1 MGRHRNVRR
10 SPEDSRGDVEFFPRR
25 FVLAFFALYV
35 VLGVGLMGVTPPFQ
49 SPDAFAHFDRS
60 VQLAQGHLIST
71 ASAGSPGDVFPVGV
85 YQTEVVFSGMAEA
98 PAVRLAWSEF
108 VYGWRQTWD
117 SPKYFTTFTT
127 GGNIPFLYL
136 PQTLGVEIGR
146 VAGGHILVSYYA
158 AELMNFLAFVVLTGW
173 AMLQFPRRL
182 AFPFGVFLLLPMVTS
197 LAISVNPD
205 CLLIAFSSVFAAA
218 WYRRHREVDQA
229 RGASDDGEMPRWWN
243 IWSNRNELIGY
254 AALFFMAME
263 KPPLLL
269 LGLLLPL
276 ADRTL
281 NLRRFV
287 LRSAAATASVAL
299 AYVLWARV
307 AAVPHVVSHRA
318 AGIAPLHQLGLLVS
332 NPVKG
337 FDVLTTTLQQS
348 GLLYTK
354 EFLAGIGW
362 LDTWFPSWFYRG
374 VGAIVVI
381 AAMSAVTVARR
392 GAVRTYAALA
402 VLALTAG
409 GLLFTFYLVDTPYF
423 NPTVIGFQ
431 GRYLLPL
438 VPSLLVALGWR
449 TPTPTHTLSLRQPLG
464 LLVRDYGAIT
474 LVGLQAWIF
483 TAYVV
488 TVLHRY
494 WP

>member
-1 MGRHRNVRR
+1 MLDPRDETE
-10 SPEDSRGDVEFFPRR
+10 SFPRQ
-25 FVLAFFALYV
+25 FVLAFLALYLV
-35 VLGVGLMGVTPPFQ
+35 AGLGLMGVTPPFQ

-60 VQLAQGHLIST
+60 VQLAQGQLTST
-71 ASAGSPGDVFPVGV
+71 ASAGSPGDALPVGV
-85 YQTEVVFSGMAEA
+85 YQTEVVFSAMAEA
-98 PAVRLAWSEF
+98 PAVHLAWSEF
-108 VYGWRQTWD
+108 VYGWRQTWS

-158 AELMNFLAFVVLTGW
+158 AEFMNFLAFVVLTGW

-182 AFPFGVFLLLPMVTS
+182 AFPFAVFLLLPMVTS

-205 CLLIAFSSVFAAA
+205 CLLIALSSVFAAA
-218 WYRRHREVDQA
+218 WYRRLREVDDA
-229 RGASDDGEMPRWWN
+229 RAAVDDGETPRWWK
-243 IWSNRNELIGY
+243 IWSDRNGLIAY
-254 AALFFMAME
+254 AALFAMAME

-276 ADRTL
+276 ADVKVS
-281 NLRRFV
+281 LRRYA
-287 LRSAAATASVAL
+287 LRSVVVTASIAL
-299 AYVLWARV
+299 AYELWARV
-307 AAVPHVVSHRA
+307 AAVPHVVTHHA

-337 FDVLTTTLQQS
+337 FDVLTTSLEQS
-348 GLLYTK
+348 GVLYAK
-354 EFLAGIGW
+354 EFVAGIGW

-374 VGAIVVI
+374 AGLVVVI
-381 AAMSAVTVARR
+381 ALVSAVSVTRR
-392 GAVRTYAALA
+392 GAARTYSSLA
-402 VLALTAG
+402 VLALTAA

-449 TPTPTHTLSLRQPLG
+449 TPTPTATRSLEQPLG
-464 LLVRDYGAIT
+464 LLVRDYGAIA

-483 TAYVV
+483 TAYVL
-488 TVLHRY
+488 TVLNRY

>member
-1 MGRHRNVRR
+1 MRDAVDH
-10 SPEDSRGDVEFFPRR
+10 FPRR
-25 FVLAFFALYV
+25 FVLLFLALYLV
-35 VLGVGLMGVTPPFQ
+35 AGLGLMGVTPPFQ

-60 VQLAQGHLIST
+60 VQLAQGHLTST

-146 VAGGHILVSYYA
+146 VFGGHILVSYYA
-158 AELMNFLAFVVLTGW
+158 AEFFNFLAFVVLAGW

-182 AFPFGVFLLLPMVTS
+182 AFPFAVFLLLPMVTS

-218 WYRRHREVDQA
+218 WYQRLREVDEA
-229 RGASDDGEMPRWWN
+229 RGALVDAEIPRWWN
-243 IWSNRNELIGY
+243 VWSNPNERIGY
-254 AALFFMAME
+254 VALFCMAME

-276 ADRTL
+276 ADARV
-281 NLRRFV
+281 NLRRYV
-287 LRSAAATASVAL
+287 LRSAMVTATIAL
-299 AYVLWARV
+299 AYELWAHA
-307 AAVPHVVSHRA
+307 AAVPHVVAHRA
-318 AGIAPLHQLGLLVS
+318 TGIAPLHQLGLLAS
-332 NPVKG
+332 NPVKA
-337 FDVLTTTLQQS
+337 FDVLTTSLEQS
-348 GLLYTK
+348 GVLYAK

-374 VGAIVVI
+374 MGVVAVI
-381 AAMSAVTVARR
+381 ALVSAVTVARR
-392 GAVRTYAALA
+392 GAARTYSSLA
-402 VLALTAG
+402 VLALTAA
-409 GLLFTFYLVDTPYF
+409 GLLFTFYLVGTPYF

-438 VPSLLVALGWR
+438 VPSSLVALGWR
-449 TPTPTHTLSLRQPLG
+449 TPTPTPTQSLRSILG
-464 LLVRDYGAIT
+464 LLVRDYGAIA